1 MRVKLCEFDVVLLH
15 AKKNKNQMS
24 EIPEFNQEV
33 ANGRPR
39 NTIFTVCVKRNKV
52 ANLLEYYICF
62 NSPIGRGAELK
73 PPIV

>member
-39 NTIFTVCVKRNKV
+39 NTILYSVCK
-52 ANLLEYYICF
+52 
-62 NSPIGRGAELK
+62 AEQSGEPVRILHML
-73 PPIV
+73 